1 MSEPIT
7 IAPEK
12 QAATGNSSKMLF
24 AMVGIGLMCALLIVL
39 TYEGTKPIIA
49 KNKAAALEQA
59 IFKVLPGTVTTAGY
73 FWDGTTFKPLNGTEA
88 DGQRVYA
95 GFSESGTLTGF
106 ALPAVGLGYAGEVR
120 VLYGYDPGKEAIVGF
135 YVLESKET
143 PGLGDK
149 IEKDP
154 AFLANFEALS
164 VPVGA
169 DGSSL
174 KNKISY
180 AKSGEKQNAWEVD
193 GITGATISSKAVTE
207 ALSTSTA
214 EWVPKLYEN
223 RGQFKPQSQ
232 SHE

>member
-1 MSEPIT
+1 MRETMT
-7 IAPEK
+7 IAPEQK
-12 QAATGNSSKMLF
+12 TATGSSSKMLF

-49 KNKAAALEQA
+49 KNKAEALEQA

-73 FWDGTTFKPLNGTEA
+73 YWDGNAFSPLNGTEA
-88 DGQRVYA
+88 GGQPVYA
-95 GFSESGTLTGF
+95 GFSESGNLTGF
-106 ALPAVGLGYAGEVR
+106 ALPAVGLGYAGEIR
-120 VLYGYDPGKEAIVGF
+120 VLYGYDPAQEAIVGF

-154 AFLANFEALS
+154 VFLANFEALS
-164 VPVGA
+164 VAVGT
-169 DGSSL
+169 DGNSL
-174 KNKISY
+174 KNKIRY
-180 AKSGEKQNAWEVD
+180 TKSGEKQNAWEVD
-193 GITGATISSKAVTE
+193 GITGATISSEAVTE

-214 EWVPKLYEN
+214 EWVPKLYGAK
-223 RGQFKPQSQ
+223 GQFEPQTQ